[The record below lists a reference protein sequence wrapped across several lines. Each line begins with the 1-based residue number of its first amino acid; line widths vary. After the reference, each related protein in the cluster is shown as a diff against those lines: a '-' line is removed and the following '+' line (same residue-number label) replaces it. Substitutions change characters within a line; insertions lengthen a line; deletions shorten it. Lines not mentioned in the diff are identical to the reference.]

1 MTQLFLIHSEL
12 DHPCAAQLQHDLTTQ
27 GYTLW
32 DAPAGSDPTAW
43 QQGITQSYAVVL
55 LWSTAAAQ
63 DTRVI
68 AQINHAQRLYQRVLV
83 VTTDS
88 TTLPDSLA
96 NAPTVRSAPPCM
108 DAAGQLRAHLPFTGS
123 DTLLDDLLTTPPA
136 GDAPPPPES
145 AREAAHIFGALCA
158 KGHIT
163 YFDKRKVCSHQGT
176 VVRRN
181 QLDVLR
187 LRCGT
192 PGCGEWL
199 TVEVDCEGYR

>member
-1 MTQLFLIHSEL
+1 
-12 DHPCAAQLQHDLTTQ
+12 
-27 GYTLW
+27 
-32 DAPAGSDPTAW
+32 
-43 QQGITQSYAVVL
+43 
-55 LWSTAAAQ
+55 
-63 DTRVI
+63 
-68 AQINHAQRLYQRVLV
+68 
-83 VTTDS
+83 
-88 TTLPDSLA
+88 
-96 NAPTVRSAPPCM
+96 
-108 DAAGQLRAHLPFTGS
+108 
-123 DTLLDDLLTTPPA
+123 LLTTPPA

-145 AREAAHIFGALCA
+145 AREAAHIFGAPCA

-163 YFDKRKVCSHQGT
+163 YFDKREVCSHQGT